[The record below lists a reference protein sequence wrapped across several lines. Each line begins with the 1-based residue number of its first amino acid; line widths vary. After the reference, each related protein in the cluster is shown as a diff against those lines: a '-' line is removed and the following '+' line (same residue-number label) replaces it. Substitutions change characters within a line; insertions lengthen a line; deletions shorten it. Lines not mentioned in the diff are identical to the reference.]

1 MRQRASVLIVESRLG
16 TRTFLEL
23 TLGQEGLRVF
33 SAVSLNSALLQL
45 RTLRP
50 DLIIIGPGW
59 QELGEGGAEARIKAV
74 SAAPLLV
81 LGNGAGAT
89 PGPGRAEPAPLPL
102 NPGEL
107 CARVAQALGGQ
118 CESGPRSTNSSV

>member
-1 MRQRASVLIVESRLG
+1 MRRRVSVLIVESRLG

-23 TLGQEGLRVF
+23 TLGQEGMRVF

-50 DLIIIGPGW
+50 DLIIIGSEG
-59 QELGEGGAEARIKAV
+59 QEHGEGVAETRIKAL

-81 LGNGAGAT
+81 LGNGADTA
-89 PGPGRAEPAPLPL
+89 PAPGGAVPAPFLL
-102 NPGEL
+102 NAGEL
-107 CARVAQALGGQ
+107 CASVAQALGGR
-118 CESGPRSTNSSV
+118 CESAPQSTISSV